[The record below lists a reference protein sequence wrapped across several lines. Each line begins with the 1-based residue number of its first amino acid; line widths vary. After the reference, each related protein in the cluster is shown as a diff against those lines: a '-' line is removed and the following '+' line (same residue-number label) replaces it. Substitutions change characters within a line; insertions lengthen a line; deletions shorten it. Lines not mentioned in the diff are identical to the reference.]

1 MNLKG
6 TIVKRK
12 DFVFILSVLLAF
24 AVSFAVI
31 KTVAKGGDTVKITV
45 DGNLFCERPLS
56 ENCEIP
62 INDTNIA
69 VIENGAVYMKYASCP
84 DKLCMHQGRIHDASR
99 KIICLPNKVVIEV
112 TKKSD
117 IDTVVK

>member
-1 MNLKG
+1 MK
-6 TIVKRK
+6 KR
-12 DFVFILSVLLAF
+12 DFVFIITVLIIAALSFFIIRITARG
-24 AVSFAVI
+24 AN
-31 KTVAKGGDTVKITV
+31 TVKITV
-45 DGNLFCERPLS
+45 DGELFCEKSLFDD
-56 ENCEIP
+56 CEIR

-84 DKLCMHQGRIHDASR
+84 DKLCIHQGRIHDSSK

-112 TKKSD
+112 TKKSE